1 MRVRLLRFWRRLVP
15 PISRED
21 RAEVQVRLRDSSDPS
36 FDFFLFVLLSA
47 TIATLGLLIDSPAT
61 IIGAMLVA
69 PLMSPIIGI
78 GLASI
83 TGDTT
88 LLRSSIS
95 SLIRGALLAI
105 LLAFLLT
112 WLNGFL
118 PFASLQSDELT
129 RELLSRTLPSPIDLS
144 IALAGGLAA
153 AFALALPNLSAAL
166 PGVAI
171 ATALM
176 PPLCTVGA
184 CLALGRPDLA
194 GGAFLLFITNAV
206 TIAFAAT
213 TSFFLLG
220 FGPRTTKRRIFS
232 LPRSLF
238 LSALLTLV
246 LLVPLTTLSVRF
258 VQQAAERS
266 KINTVISEEVQHMND
281 SDLIDYTWNRQGET
295 INIDITLRTNNTL
308 FYSEVVNLQN
318 ALAGRL
324 LQEGLRQDD
333 EPLSILVNQV
343 IAQRLDPAVPPTFTP
358 TATPGPS
365 LTPTA
370 TPIPTET
377 RTPTATSSST
387 PTITPSY
394 TPSPIPTAT
403 PTPSLARVA
412 NTQGRGVHL
421 RQSPAGPIIA
431 TLQEGASL
439 TVLYREE
446 ILDGFVWIEVR
457 DSEGRLGWMP
467 RAYLLVVTL
476 TPTLTPSPTR
486 TATPEPG
493 LTLTGTP

>member
-15 PISRED
+15 PISLEE

-88 LLRSSIS
+88 LLTGSTS
-95 SLIRGALLAI
+95 SLIRGAVLAI
-105 LLAFLLT
+105 ILAFLLT
-112 WLNGFL
+112 WVNSFL
-118 PFASLQSDELT
+118 PFASLQSNDLT
-129 RELLSRTLPSPIDLS
+129 QELLARTLPSPIDLS

-184 CLALGRPDLA
+184 CLALGRLDLA

-213 TSFFLLG
+213 ASFFLLG

-232 LPRSLF
+232 VPRSLF

-258 VQQAAERS
+258 VQQAAES
-266 KINTVISEEVQHMND
+266 AKINTIVHEEVEQMND
-281 SDLIDYTWNRQGET
+281 SDLIEYTWNRQGET

-324 LQEGLRQDD
+324 LQEGLRKDD
-333 EPLSILVNQV
+333 EPVAISVNQV

-358 TATPGPS
+358 TVTSGPS
-365 LTPTA
+365 LTPT
-370 TPIPTET
+370 PSP
-377 RTPTATSSST
+377 TPTQTQTSSVTPSAT
-387 PTITPSY
+387 PTITPSP
-394 TPSPIPTAT
+394 TSTTIPTAT

-412 NTQGRGVHL
+412 NTQGRGVRL
-421 RQSPAGPIIA
+421 RQAPNGPIIA
-431 TLQEGASL
+431 TLQEGAPL
-439 TVLYREE
+439 TVLYGQE
-446 ILDGFVWIEVR
+446 ILEGFVWVEVR
-457 DSEGRLGWMP
+457 DSEDRLGWMP
-467 RAYLLVVTL
+467 QTYLLVVTL
-476 TPTLTPSPTR
+476 TPTSTLPASQ

-493 LTLTGTP
+493 QSLTGTP